1 MKTRRRSGRADA
13 VRGPSGGSVLDMPR
27 PVIGVCA
34 AIEQARWGSWD
45 EVATLLPRSYSEAVQ
60 RAGGLPV
67 LLAPDPVSADSPD
80 EVLDR
85 LDAVILAGGADIDP
99 GFYGAAAHP
108 EIKRVWPERDRFELA
123 LARRAL
129 EGEMPVLGI
138 CRGMQVVNVA
148 RGGTLSQHLPQTL
161 GDHRHQPQPGTFTE
175 HEVRLQPGSLAARA
189 AGAERISV
197 KTHHHQ
203 GVAELGV
210 GLVATGWS
218 EGDDLIEAI
227 ELGEGRFALGVL
239 WHPEEDPEDRLI
251 RSLVARL
258 EGG

>member
-1 MKTRRRSGRADA
+1 
-13 VRGPSGGSVLDMPR
+13 MPR

-148 RGGTLSQHLPQTL
+148 RGGTLHQYVPDVSD
-161 GDHRHQPQPGTFTE
+161 GSVAHRRG
-175 HEVRLQPGSLAARA
+175 LRA
-189 AGAERISV
+189 
-197 KTHHHQ
+197 
-203 GVAELGV
+203 VAWAHDGIV
-210 GLVATGWS
+210 
-218 EGDDLIEAI
+218 EAI
-227 ELGEGRFALGVL
+227 EGYGEALYLGVQ
-239 WHPEEDPEDRLI
+239 WHVETLVHFPRHLRVFEALVDPASGHRER
-251 RSLVARL
+251 RAA
-258 EGG
+258 